1 MVTPAR
7 LRISL
12 AVFLFTLSNMVS
24 AQQGEWTWMHGCN
37 TSGCSPTWGT
47 QGVPDPAN
55 TPGGVYAPYYWVD
68 AQKNLWIYGGIAG
81 AGYFNA
87 MWKFDPSVIEWTW
100 MAGSNFSYQP
110 PVYGSLG
117 QFGAT
122 YTPGYRAFGSVSWT
136 DNDGKFWLFGG
147 DGWAGTLADLWQYD
161 PSVNQWA
168 LMNGSPTAGV
178 SANYGTKGVPAATN
192 TPGSRREG
200 NATWVDADNNLWM
213 FGGETSG
220 FFRNDMWKYDVSLGQ
235 WVWMA
240 GSSQLNQAAT
250 YGTQGVADSLN
261 VPSGRSSYC
270 KWQDADGNFWL
281 FGGGNWNSAQY
292 YADLWKYD
300 PAVNVWTWMSGASS
314 ANAEA
319 NAGNLCDSSAS
330 YYPAA
335 RFEDRSCAT
344 DPCGNFWMWG
354 GIHNTGNSQT
364 NNDLWVYRPQQND
377 WTYSNGPLTYNGSGV
392 YGTQGQSSPSN
403 VPGARMGSIMWFDS
417 TGNLWMFGGSPSW
430 FLSYYNDVWRF
441 VPDPE
446 CPAIINCSTAPVA
459 ALSASDTTLCEK
471 FCIDFTDQSQNDPVS
486 WQWIFE
492 GSVQGTST
500 EQNPQ
505 DICYDDPGFFGVT
518 LIVTNSSGAT
528 DTLEMPDFI
537 TVYPNPFAPTI
548 TQDGNVLTSSFGT
561 TYQWF
566 LNGDVLSGATN
577 QSYEIT
583 ESGLYTVVITDENGC
598 SAQVS
603 YQAYLVGIDD
613 PQNPFYIYVS
623 GNPVSDELIVK
634 VACYCMPEVSILN
647 VIGQTIVT
655 ISPFESSSPLLIRQD
670 VSTLP
675 AGTYFLKATSGS
687 NTRVMRWIKD

>member
-1 MVTPAR
+1 MVSPAP
-7 LRISL
+7 LRFSL

-281 FGGGNWNSAQY
+281 FGGGNWNSAL
-292 YADLWKYD
+292 ASVHRNSVND
-300 PAVNVWTWMSGASS
+300 PGDVMFARSTDGGATWDDPVRVNDDPTSNETQWFGTMSVAQNGRIDAVWLDTR
-314 ANAEA
+314 EA
-319 NAGNLCDSSAS
+319 NGSTDSSALYYS
-330 YYPAA
+330 YSIDQGETWSANEMISDLFNPHVGYP
-335 RFEDRSCAT
+335 
-344 DPCGNFWMWG
+344 N
-354 GIHNTGNSQT
+354 
-364 NNDLWVYRPQQND
+364 QNK
-377 WTYSNGPLTYNGSGV
+377 
-392 YGTQGQSSPSN
+392 
-403 VPGARMGSIMWFDS
+403 MGDYFDMVSDS
-417 TGNLWMFGGSPSW
+417 TGAYLAWANTLNGEQDVYFSHIVPQFATAVNENAAPEFSVFPNPTSGSLVVTVPS
-430 FLSYYNDVWRF
+430 FSSLNKNNRARIEIMNALGDKIMS
-441 VPDPE
+441 VPVM
-446 CPAIINCSTAPVA
+446 NVK
-459 ALSASDTTLCEK
+459 TTL
-471 FCIDFTDQSQNDPVS
+471 N
-486 WQWIFE
+486 
-492 GSVQGTST
+492 
-500 EQNPQ
+500 
-505 DICYDDPGFFGVT
+505 
-518 LIVTNSSGAT
+518 
-528 DTLEMPDFI
+528 
-537 TVYPNPFAPTI
+537 
-548 TQDGNVLTSSFGT
+548 
-561 TYQWF
+561 
-566 LNGDVLSGATN
+566 LS
-577 QSYEIT
+577 
-583 ESGLYTVVITDENGC
+583 L
-598 SAQVS
+598 
-603 YQAYLVGIDD
+603 
-613 PQNPFYIYVS
+613 
-623 GNPVSDELIVK
+623 
-634 VACYCMPEVSILN
+634 
-647 VIGQTIVT
+647 
-655 ISPFESSSPLLIRQD
+655 
-670 VSTLP
+670 LP
-675 AGTYFLKATSGS
+675 AGIYLL
-687 NTRVMRWIKD
+687 RVPDETGNAAIKKIVIE